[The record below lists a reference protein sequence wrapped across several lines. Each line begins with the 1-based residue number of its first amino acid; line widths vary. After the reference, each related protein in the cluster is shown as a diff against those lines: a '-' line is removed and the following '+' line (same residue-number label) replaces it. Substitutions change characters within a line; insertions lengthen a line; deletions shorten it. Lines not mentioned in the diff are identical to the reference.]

1 MTRNKKP
8 RFKKKGGRPGRRD
21 TGVRIHGEFKLLSN
35 GQTGVGRGAMNSA
48 LEAEISCGGWCSQ
61 GRMSEDGFIPDRY
74 PVQELEDGDH
84 RDSTRR
90 NVLQSD
96 GAVIVYFEE
105 IDEGDPE
112 DALDDCVQLA
122 KPYRLIDAS
131 SVQAPQAAKL
141 VGEFIKE
148 NGVSNL
154 FLVGPSAGS
163 HPKSEKYGSDLS
175 RFLFE
180 SVGKRNK
187 PHGSPQHGGH
197 AANGNGSVSQNGTPI
212 DSSLDSSGA
221 FDESAGNGASEIE
234 KNGRGPQPSG
244 QRRRRGSGRR
254 FRRRPN
260 STGSDAGSSDT
271 NSQPV
276 TEPS

>member
-1 MTRNKKP
+1 
-8 RFKKKGGRPGRRD
+8 
-21 TGVRIHGEFKLLSN
+21 
-35 GQTGVGRGAMNSA
+35 
-48 LEAEISCGGWCSQ
+48 
-61 GRMSEDGFIPDRY
+61 
-74 PVQELEDGDH
+74 
-84 RDSTRR
+84 
-90 NVLQSD
+90 
-96 GAVIVYFEE
+96 
-105 IDEGDPE
+105 
-112 DALDDCVQLA
+112 
-122 KPYRLIDAS
+122 
-131 SVQAPQAAKL
+131 
-141 VGEFIKE
+141 
-148 NGVSNL
+148 
-154 FLVGPSAGS
+154 LVGPSAES

-197 AANGNGSVSQNGTPI
+197 AANGNGSVSQNGSPI
-212 DSSLDSSGA
+212 DSSSDSSGA

-234 KNGRGPQPSG
+234 KNGRGSQPSG